1 MKFGVIGEPCID
13 NIHRE
18 GAEHNPPRRIG
29 GILYSVVSLAVIAPR
44 DEVYPV
50 MNLGS
55 DEYGNVC
62 SFLNSFENIKQDY
75 IFKVDH
81 PTRVVN
87 LYYKDQTVEFVCPET
102 KMVKIQDREEDSTE
116 PTHPIDYNSI
126 SGALGYFDAVLI
138 NMVSGTDISLD
149 TLKKIRGSY
158 SGYIH
163 LDLHNVVMKTSEAGK
178 RTPGPVENWLDWCTN
193 SDTLQMNEIEIG
205 VITPQNLK
213 EYEVA
218 EEVLSSGEQGTKA
231 LVITRGKKGV
241 TLYRK
246 IEKSILNEKYF
257 ELDKSDIQSIES
269 IKFADSTGCGDVLAS
284 GFFYKNA
291 DNSRKDYFSALNY
304 ANKLAG
310 VKVES
315 RGVEELYK
323 LVT

>member
-1 MKFGVIGEPCID
+1 
-13 NIHRE
+13 
-18 GAEHNPPRRIG
+18 
-29 GILYSVVSLAVIAPR
+29 
-44 DEVYPV
+44 
-50 MNLGS
+50 
-55 DEYGNVC
+55 
-62 SFLNSFENIKQDY
+62 
-75 IFKVDH
+75 
-81 PTRVVN
+81 
-87 LYYKDQTVEFVCPET
+87 
-102 KMVKIQDREEDSTE
+102 
-116 PTHPIDYNSI
+116 
-126 SGALGYFDAVLI
+126 
-138 NMVSGTDISLD
+138 
-149 TLKKIRGSY
+149 
-158 SGYIH
+158 
-163 LDLHNVVMKTSEAGK
+163 MKTSEAGK

-205 VITPQNLK
+205 VITPQKLK

-291 DNSRKDYFSALNY
+291 ANSRKDYFSALNY